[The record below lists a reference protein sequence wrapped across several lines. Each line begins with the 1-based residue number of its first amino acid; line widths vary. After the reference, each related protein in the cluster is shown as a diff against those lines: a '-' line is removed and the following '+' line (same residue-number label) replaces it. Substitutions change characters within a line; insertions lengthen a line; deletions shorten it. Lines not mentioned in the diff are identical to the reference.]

1 MTLQIHPKDREA
13 FVELQTKMIDTNR
26 LLNQVN
32 MKIQI
37 ADREKRRAQLTL
49 KELDSIT
56 QTNSEGP
63 SNLLEKCLFYLLL
76 KTYALS

>member
-1 MTLQIHPKDREA
+1 M
-13 FVELQTKMIDTNR
+13 ELQTKMIDTNR

-49 KELDSIT
+49 KEVDSLP
-56 QTNSEGP
+56 NSDTRTFKSVGM
-63 SNLLEKCLFYLLL
+63 
-76 KTYALS
+76 